1 MAGASVATAAGSGLA
16 AASSGDSVR
25 VSIGFSAESGRAAA
39 LDAADEVIHDF
50 NSIDAVTVRGQKAPI
65 TALEQRS
72 DVTYVEEDGTVQA
85 LSETLPWGQD
95 RIDSDVL
102 HSNGELGSGAD
113 VAIIDTGIDD
123 DHPDLTDHLGKGK
136 AFVTCDT
143 KGGCRYGRKPAENTC
158 NYPWTDDNNHGTHCA
173 GIAAGDDNTEGVVG
187 VAPDATLH
195 AVKVLD
201 KCGSGYLSD
210 VAAGIEYVADQG
222 WDVGSLSLGADS
234 GDSTLKSAV
243 QYAYDNGVLL
253 VGAAGNDGP
262 CSDCVGY
269 PAAYQEVVAVS
280 ATTPTDSL
288 SGYSSTG
295 PEVELAAPGG
305 ASDDNDS
312 TSVYSSIASNASYD
326 YYNGTSMACPH
337 VSGVG
342 GQLMTNG
349 YTNTDARSQLQDT
362 AKDIGLASNEQ
373 GHGLVDA
380 AAALGYDSSDN

>member
-1 MAGASVATAAGSGLA
+1 MAGASVATAAAGGLA
-16 AASSGDSVR
+16 GASEGDTVEIN
-25 VSIGFSAESGRAAA
+25 VGFSAESGRKAAI
-39 LDAADEVIHDF
+39 DAADEVVRDF
-50 NSIDAVTVRGQKAPI
+50 NSIDAVTIRTTKAAADQLGSRADVRYTEVNGKME
-65 TALEQRS
+65 AL
-72 DVTYVEEDGTVQA
+72 A
-85 LSETLPWGQD
+85 ETLPWGQD

-102 HSNGELGSGAD
+102 HSNGELGSGGD
-113 VAIIDTGIDD
+113 IAIIDTGIDD

-136 AFVTCDT
+136 AFVECDT
-143 KGGCRYGRKPAENTC
+143 SGGCMFGAQKADNTC
-158 NYPWTDDNNHGTHCA
+158 NYPWSDDNDHGTHCA

-201 KCGSGYLSD
+201 GCGSGSYSD

-222 WDVGSLSLGADS
+222 WDVGSLSLG
-234 GDSTLKSAV
+234 GDASSTVKDAV

-253 VGAAGNDGP
+253 VAAAGNDGP
-262 CSDCVGY
+262 CTDCVGY
-269 PAAYQEVVAVS
+269 PAAYQECIAVS

-288 SGYSSTG
+288 SDYSSTG
-295 PEVELAAPGG
+295 PEVEIAAPGG
-305 ASDDNDS
+305 ASDGTDS